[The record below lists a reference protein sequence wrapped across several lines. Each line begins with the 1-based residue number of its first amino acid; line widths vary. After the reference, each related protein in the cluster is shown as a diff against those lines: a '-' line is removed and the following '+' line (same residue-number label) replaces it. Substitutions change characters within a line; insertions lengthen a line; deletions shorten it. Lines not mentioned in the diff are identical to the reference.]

1 MNSLFSL
8 KALTHAAKMSTILVH
23 EFPSKPFIADSS
35 SILALSVAFWK
46 YLNDDEGMEIKDI
59 LN

>member
-35 SILALSVAFWK
+35 SILALSVAF
-46 YLNDDEGMEIKDI
+46 
-59 LN
+59 